1 MRNRLRKKKFVRP
14 LTEESDRALKIF
26 ICISLVIATL
36 AVYLQILDHGFIYF
50 DDIEYITQNWHIK
63 AGFTPESITWA
74 FTSHHA
80 ANWHPI
86 TWFSHML
93 DYQLYG
99 STPKGHL
106 LTNLGI
112 HIASVLLLFIV
123 FLRMTGA
130 LWQSGFVAALFALH
144 PLNVES
150 IAWISER
157 KNVLSTFFWLL
168 TLWAYIRYTEKPTIG
183 KYGWVALFLALGLM
197 SKPMLVTLPFVLLL
211 LDYWP
216 LNRWKPENQKEN
228 LHGEQT
234 GSQASFSRLIQE
246 KIPLFVL
253 TIGSIITTFM
263 VQKLGGAVKSVE
275 AFPVQER
282 IVNAFVS
289 YLSYLQKMVWP
300 SGLSIFYP
308 HPENALP
315 VWKGLLSALLLL
327 FLTLWVI
334 RKARSKPYVGVG
346 WFWYLG
352 TLIPV
357 IGLVQV
363 GAQAMADRYAYV
375 PLIGIFII
383 IAWGLPDLLNK
394 WRYKKKTPIIFAG
407 LLIPLMVVTW
417 MQVGHW
423 KDGVTLWKHAIKVQS
438 NIYPEFARAYNN
450 LGFALKR
457 EGRFADAIT
466 QYKTAIK
473 INPEFSK
480 PYNNLGNV
488 LRKVNESDE
497 AIVYFKEAIRVKPD
511 NSLAYINLGSAML
524 YKGEMEEAITHFR
537 KAIKISPDNA
547 LAYSN
552 LGTTLAKTGKLE
564 EAIIQF
570 KEAIRVN
577 PGLAMPHTNI
587 GIALAQN
594 GKSDEAIVHFRKAI
608 GINPD
613 YALAHFSLGNVLFQK
628 GETQEAVTHFR
639 EAVRLNPRFDLFRKT
654 LEAALL

>member
-1 MRNRLRKKKFVRP
+1 MKNRLKSKKNARPSTDETRKSIKTLVCIFLI
-14 LTEESDRALKIF
+14 LT
-26 ICISLVIATL
+26 TL
-36 AVYLQILDHGFIYF
+36 AVYWQMLDHGFVYF

-63 AGFTPESITWA
+63 AGLTSESVTWA
-74 FTSHHA
+74 FTSSHA

-86 TWFSHML
+86 TWLTHIV
-93 DYQLYG
+93 DYQFYG
-99 STPKGHL
+99 LTPSGHL
-106 LTNLGI
+106 LTNLLI
-112 HIASVLLLFIV
+112 HIANALLLFIV
-123 FLRMTGA
+123 LLRMTGA
-130 LWQSGFVAALFALH
+130 AWQSGFVAALFALH

-150 IAWISER
+150 VAWVSER

-168 TLWAYIRYTEKPTIG
+168 TMWAYIRYVEKPTVG

-216 LNRWKPENQKEN
+216 LSRWKPANQNEIS
-228 LHGEQT
+228 LVEQT
-234 GSQASFSRLIQE
+234 GSQVSLSSLIQE
-246 KIPLFVL
+246 KIPLLVL
-253 TIGSIITTFM
+253 VVGTSITTFM
-263 VQKLGGAVKSVE
+263 VQKIGGAVKSVE
-275 AFPVQER
+275 AFPIQER
-282 IVNAFVS
+282 AINAFVS

-300 SGLSIFYP
+300 SGLSVFYP

-315 VWKGLLSALLLL
+315 VWKGLVSVLLLL
-327 FLTLWVI
+327 FLTILVI
-334 RKARSKPYVGVG
+334 RKARSTPYLGVG
-346 WFWYLG
+346 WFWFLG

-363 GAQAMADRYAYV
+363 GEQAMADRYAYV

-383 IAWGLPDLLNK
+383 IAWGLPDLLAK
-394 WRYKKKTPIIFAG
+394 WNHKEKIPVIFAG

-473 INPEFSK
+473 VNPDFSK
-480 PYNNLGNV
+480 PYNNLGSV
-488 LRKVNESDE
+488 LRSVNRHDE

-511 NSLAYINLGSAML
+511 NSLAYSNLGSAML
-524 YKGEMEEAITHFR
+524 QKGEMEEAIIHFR
-537 KAIKISPDNA
+537 QSIKINPDNA

-552 LGTTLAKTGKLE
+552 LGTTLAKKGELDA
-564 EAIIQF
+564 AIIQF
-570 KEAIRVN
+570 KEAIRIN
-577 PGLAMPHTNI
+577 PGLAMPHANL
-587 GIALAQN
+587 GMALAQN
-594 GKSDEAIVHFRKAI
+594 RETQEAIVHFRKAI
-608 GINPD
+608 EINPD
-613 YALAHFSLGNVLFQK
+613 HALAHFSLGNALFQK
-628 GETQEAVTHFR
+628 GETQEAIIHLR
-639 EAVRLNPRFDLFRKT
+639 EAVRLNPGFTLFRKV